1 MIKVSKKELKQ
12 LFLKIKDDKELG
24 FQELY
29 TKYNK
34 LVYAIAFSILR
45 NKEDSLDVTQS
56 IFAKIYKLEKDKL
69 PNKKETSWL
78 YTVTK
83 NEAITYLRKKKN
95 NVLIEDL
102 YELEDDN
109 NEINKL
115 IDRISYNNLIKKLNN
130 KEKEILS
137 LKILSNLSFKE
148 ISKLTDEPVGTVK
161 WRYYKSLSSLK
172 IVLGNFIISITTLV
186 IALRIRLYRTKN
198 EEKVENKE
206 NENLEEK
213 PVEEDR
219 NELLNSEEQKLDT
232 KEEAEQ
238 QQIQNT
244 ETTQE
249 TVIMDD
255 AQFINYVEIGFF
267 ATSIIFLLST
277 IIILIRNHL
286 KNKLSKISKKS

>member
-56 IFAKIYKLEKDKL
+56 IFTKIYKLEKDKL
-69 PNKKETSWL
+69 PNKKEASWL

-249 TVIMDD
+249 TVIIDD

-267 ATSIIFLLST
+267 ATSIIFMLST

>member
-34 LVYAIAFSILR
+34 LVYAIAFSIVR

-69 PNKKETSWL
+69 PNKKEASWL

-249 TVIMDD
+249 TVLIDD

-267 ATSIIFLLST
+267 ATSIIFMLST

>member
-69 PNKKETSWL
+69 PNKKEASWL

-115 IDRISYNNLIKKLNN
+115 IDRISYNNLIKKLNK

-249 TVIMDD
+249 TVIIDD

-267 ATSIIFLLST
+267 ATSIIFMLST

>member
-56 IFAKIYKLEKDKL
+56 IFAKIYKLEKNKL
-69 PNKKETSWL
+69 PNKKEASWL

-249 TVIMDD
+249 TVLIDD

-267 ATSIIFLLST
+267 ATSIIFMLST

>member
-69 PNKKETSWL
+69 PNKKEASWL

-244 ETTQE
+244 EATQE
-249 TVIMDD
+249 TVLIDD

-267 ATSIIFLLST
+267 ATSIIFMLST

>member
-56 IFAKIYKLEKDKL
+56 IFTKIYKLEKDKL
-69 PNKKETSWL
+69 PNKKEASWL

>member
-69 PNKKETSWL
+69 PNKKEASWL
-78 YTVTK
+78 YIVTK

-244 ETTQE
+244 EATQE
-249 TVIMDD
+249 TVLIDD

-267 ATSIIFLLST
+267 ATSIIFMLST

>member
-45 NKEDSLDVTQS
+45 NKEDSLDFTQS

-69 PNKKETSWL
+69 PNKKEASWL

>member
-56 IFAKIYKLEKDKL
+56 IFTKIYKLEKDKL
-69 PNKKETSWL
+69 PNKKEASWL

-115 IDRISYNNLIKKLNN
+115 IDRISYNNLIKKLKN

-249 TVIMDD
+249 TVIIDD

-267 ATSIIFLLST
+267 ATSIIFMLST

>member
-69 PNKKETSWL
+69 PNKKEASWL
-78 YTVTK
+78 YIVTK

-249 TVIMDD
+249 TVIIDD

-267 ATSIIFLLST
+267 ATSIIFMLST

>member
-69 PNKKETSWL
+69 PNKKEASWL

-249 TVIMDD
+249 TVLIDD

-267 ATSIIFLLST
+267 ATSIIFMLST

>member
-69 PNKKETSWL
+69 PNKKEASWL

>member
-69 PNKKETSWL
+69 PNKKEASWL

-249 TVIMDD
+249 TVIIDD

-267 ATSIIFLLST
+267 ATSIIFMLST

>member
-34 LVYAIAFSILR
+34 LVYAVAFSILR

-69 PNKKETSWL
+69 PNKKEASWL
-78 YTVTK
+78 YIVTK

-249 TVIMDD
+249 TVLIDD

-267 ATSIIFLLST
+267 ATSIIFMLST

>member
-12 LFLKIKDDKELG
+12 LFLKMKDDKELG

-69 PNKKETSWL
+69 PNKKEASWL

-186 IALRIRLYRTKN
+186 IALRTRLYRTKN

-249 TVIMDD
+249 TVLIDD

-267 ATSIIFLLST
+267 ATSIIFMLST

>member
-56 IFAKIYKLEKDKL
+56 IFTKIYKLEKDKL
-69 PNKKETSWL
+69 PNKKEASWL

-249 TVIMDD
+249 TVLIDD

-267 ATSIIFLLST
+267 ATSIIFMLST

>member
-69 PNKKETSWL
+69 PNKKEASWL

-249 TVIMDD
+249 TVLIDD
-255 AQFINYVEIGFF
+255 TQFINYVEIGFF
-267 ATSIIFLLST
+267 ATSIIFMLST

>member
-69 PNKKETSWL
+69 PNKKEASWL

-213 PVEEDR
+213 SVEEDR

-249 TVIMDD
+249 TVIIDD

-267 ATSIIFLLST
+267 ATSIIFMLST

>member
-56 IFAKIYKLEKDKL
+56 IFAKIYKLEKNKL
-69 PNKKETSWL
+69 PNKKEASWL

-249 TVIMDD
+249 TVLIDD

-267 ATSIIFLLST
+267 ATSIIFMLST
-277 IIILIRNHL
+277 IIFLIRNHL

>member
-249 TVIMDD
+249 TVLIDD

-267 ATSIIFLLST
+267 ATSIIFMLST

>member
-56 IFAKIYKLEKDKL
+56 IFTKIYKLEKDKL
-69 PNKKETSWL
+69 PNKKEASWL
-78 YTVTK
+78 YIVTK

-206 NENLEEK
+206 N
-213 PVEEDR
+213 
-219 NELLNSEEQKLDT
+219 
-232 KEEAEQ
+232 
-238 QQIQNT
+238 
-244 ETTQE
+244 
-249 TVIMDD
+249 
-255 AQFINYVEIGFF
+255 
-267 ATSIIFLLST
+267 
-277 IIILIRNHL
+277 
-286 KNKLSKISKKS
+286 

>member
-12 LFLKIKDDKELG
+12 LFLKMKDDKELG

-69 PNKKETSWL
+69 PNKKEASWL

-249 TVIMDD
+249 TVLIDD

>member
-45 NKEDSLDVTQS
+45 NKEDSLDFTQS

-69 PNKKETSWL
+69 PNKKEASWL

-249 TVIMDD
+249 TVLIDD

-267 ATSIIFLLST
+267 ATSIIFMLST

>member
-69 PNKKETSWL
+69 PNKKEASWL

-249 TVIMDD
+249 TVIIDD